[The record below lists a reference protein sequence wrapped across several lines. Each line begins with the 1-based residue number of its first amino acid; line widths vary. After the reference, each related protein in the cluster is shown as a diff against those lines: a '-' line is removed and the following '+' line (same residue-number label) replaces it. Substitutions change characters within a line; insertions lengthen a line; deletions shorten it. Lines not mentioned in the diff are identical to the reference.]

1 MATKKAA
8 TATAKAAPT
17 VSPDPDDTQPAGGAG
32 DSAPVID
39 APIET
44 VDVFVAEV
52 QDAPGGGGG
61 GGGAAVSPRTSSIP
75 IAVGSAGYYTG
86 ARPAETKAQYNTRL
100 GAVADT
106 FGDLGWILGTKPKV

>member
-8 TATAKAAPT
+8 AAAAKVAAT
-17 VSPDPDDTQPAGGAG
+17 VSPDPDTQEDGGQTAPLDIDIAEPAGEEAP
-32 DSAPVID
+32 APV
-39 APIET
+39 ET

-52 QDAPGGGGG
+52 QDAP
-61 GGGAAVSPRTSSIP
+61 PSSITV
-75 IAVGSAGYYTG
+75 AVGTCGYYTG
-86 ARPAETKAQYNTRL
+86 ARPAETLAQYNTRL

>member
-1 MATKKAA
+1 MAPRKAA
-8 TATAKAAPT
+8 AAPKLA

-52 QDAPGGGGG
+52 QDAP
-61 GGGAAVSPRTSSIP
+61 PSSITV
-75 IAVGSAGYYTG
+75 AVGSAGYYTG
-86 ARPAETKAQYNTRL
+86 ARPAETMAQYNTRL